1 MKKRKIFSIIV
12 LIAIIALF
20 CSGCAKLP
28 VPEVKEGR
36 FDFSITYEVDGV
48 ENTYSG
54 VYVCKY
60 DGIYVTFIGEGR
72 VWEGTVEN
80 LGTDIAIAVKT
91 VGNVVIYIDFGLD
104 PKYFMSDPEHQ
115 GEEPA
120 PIIYG
125 QATDEETGEENFFG
139 DEEIYENYGVRI
151 ISYEY
156 AEPIENS
163 YNEKWSIGVFIPEI
177 N

>member
-1 MKKRKIFSIIV
+1 M
-12 LIAIIALF
+12 LF
-20 CSGCAKLP
+20 RS
-28 VPEVKEGR
+28 
-36 FDFSITYEVDGV
+36 
-48 ENTYSG
+48 
-54 VYVCKY
+54 
-60 DGIYVTFIGEGR
+60 
-72 VWEGTVEN
+72 
-80 LGTDIAIAVKT
+80 DIAIAVKT